1 MRRLIARVSA
11 FYGPRPLHLLAL
23 IACFALAGYVLSVIG
38 PQTLWNRDT
47 WWQSIL
53 VWFLGAIIA
62 HDLVL
67 FPLYAL
73 ADRSLIAAWQAVRGQ
88 RRIRSVR
95 VSPVNYIRTPALGS
109 GLLLLLFF
117 PGMIQQGA
125 PTYLAAT
132 GQTQQPFLD
141 RWLLLTAVMFG
152 VSALA
157 YAVRLT
163 TSHPEVPTVHS
174 DVASGPAEPSDRPAE
189 PDEPA

>member
-1 MRRLIARVSA
+1 
-11 FYGPRPLHLLAL
+11 
-23 IACFALAGYVLSVIG
+23 
-38 PQTLWNRDT
+38 
-47 WWQSIL
+47 
-53 VWFLGAIIA
+53 
-62 HDLVL
+62 
-67 FPLYAL
+67 
-73 ADRSLIAAWQAVRGQ
+73 
-88 RRIRSVR
+88 
-95 VSPVNYIRTPALGS
+95 VNYIRTPALGS